1 MPTLDYFIQSL
12 MHEQDKLI
20 KMGTLKNSK
29 AHAVTVHVKGKEN
42 SQDIR
47 KEKGRRILIQERDE
61 IPNPLMDH
69 LAQRKGKERKGNQC
83 GIIATVVFIL
93 NLHA

>member
-1 MPTLDYFIQSL
+1 

-29 AHAVTVHVKGKEN
+29 AHALTVHAKGKVN
-42 SQDIR
+42 SKDHQKGKGKKDPDPR
-47 KEKGRRILIQERDE
+47 KGG
-61 IPNPLMDH
+61 NPKPPDGSS
-69 LAQRKGKERKGNQC
+69 AQRKGKERKGNQC
-83 GIIATVVFIL
+83 AIIATVVFIL

>member
-1 MPTLDYFIQSL
+1 MSKISSSKWAHLKIPKR
-12 MHEQDKLI
+12 MHLLCMQ
-20 KMGTLKNSK
+20 
-29 AHAVTVHVKGKEN
+29 KER
-42 SQDIR
+42 QIPKTIR
-47 KEKGRRILIQERDE
+47 KEKGRRILIQERED

-83 GIIATVVFIL
+83 AIIATVVFIL